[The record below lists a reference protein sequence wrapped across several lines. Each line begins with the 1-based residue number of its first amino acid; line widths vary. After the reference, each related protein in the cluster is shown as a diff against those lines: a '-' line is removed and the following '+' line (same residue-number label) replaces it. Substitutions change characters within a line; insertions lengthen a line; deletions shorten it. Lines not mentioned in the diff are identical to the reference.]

1 MVTNFAMRPLKV
13 ALLLVGVL
21 VLAACRSGNTT
32 IVLADPHPPQDVPS
46 GSTLT
51 LNQTIVIPAGSAA
64 LHFQDTQLVALAAIR
79 PNYAYCKFEL
89 DDPANT
95 ARNVEP
101 QLFTVASVDYDERSV
116 GSLGEDVSSTRMN
129 LQSGQ
134 QTTAYR
140 MTCMLPA
147 AIASGRFVTVSEIN
161 GALGSFFTL
170 KPAY

>member
-1 MVTNFAMRPLKV
+1 MRPLKI

-21 VLAACRSGNTT
+21 ELAACQSGDTT
-32 IVLADPHPPQDVPS
+32 IIFADPHPPQDVPS

-51 LNQTIVIPAGSAA
+51 LNQTIVIPPASAA
-64 LHFQDTQLVALAAIR
+64 VHFQDTQLIAIAAIR

-89 DDPANT
+89 NDPTNT

-101 QLFTVASVDYDERSV
+101 QSFTVASVDYDERSV
-116 GSLGEDVSSTRMN
+116 GSVGETVSSTRMN
-129 LQSGQ
+129 LQSWQ

-147 AIASGRFVTVSEIN
+147 AVASGRFVTVSEIN

-170 KPAY
+170 TRVY